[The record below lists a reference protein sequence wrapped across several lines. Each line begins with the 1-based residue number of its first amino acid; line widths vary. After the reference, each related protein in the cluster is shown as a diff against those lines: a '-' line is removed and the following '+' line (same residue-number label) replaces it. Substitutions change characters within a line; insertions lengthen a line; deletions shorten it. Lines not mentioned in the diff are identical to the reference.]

1 MMMAWTWAAA
11 AAIGTSHM
19 QSGTLCQDAFA
30 CRVWRSRSGSEVLV
44 AALADGAGSA
54 ERADGG
60 AKLAS
65 GLFVEV
71 ANELLA
77 DGADYLRGAGELIRR
92 AATAARAAIE
102 GRAAHEERDI
112 DDFACTLL
120 MALLHDSGGA
130 VGQIGDGA
138 IVATGGHKVE
148 WRALTWPQHG
158 EYLNT
163 TRFLT
168 EADALQHLRVEEL
181 TEPVASVCLF
191 SDGLER
197 LVLDFGART
206 AHGPF
211 FEAVFNR
218 FGPTPCAGHNKDV
231 SSALAELLSSAAVN
245 GRTDDDKSIVCASAR
260 IPTYGTPCPAQG

>member
-1 MMMAWTWAAA
+1 MTIAWTWAAA

-30 CRVWRSRSGSEVLV
+30 CRVWRSPSGSEVLV

-54 ERADGG
+54 ERAGCG

-65 GLFVEV
+65 ALFVEV
-71 ANELLA
+71 ASELLA
-77 DGADYLRGAGELIRR
+77 EGADYLRGAGELIRR
-92 AATAARAAIE
+92 AAAAARAALE
-102 GRAAHEERDI
+102 ARAAHEERDI

-138 IVATGGHKVE
+138 IVAAGGHDAG

-168 EADALQHLRVEEL
+168 EADALQRLRVEEL
-181 TEPVASVCLF
+181 ADPVASVCLF
-191 SDGLER
+191 STGSSGSSGFQR
-197 LVLDFGART
+197 AHGAR
-206 AHGPF
+206 
-211 FEAVFNR
+211 AVLR
-218 FGPTPCAGHNKDV
+218 GGVRP
-231 SSALAELLSSAAVN
+231 LR
-245 GRTDDDKSIVCASAR
+245 GRPVCR
-260 IPTYGTPCPAQG
+260 T

>member
-1 MMMAWTWAAA
+1 MTIAWTWAAA

-30 CRVWRSRSGSEVLV
+30 CRVWRSPSGSEVLL

-65 GLFVEV
+65 ALSIEV
-71 ANELLA
+71 AGELLA
-77 DGADYLRGAGELIRR
+77 DGADYLRGAGELIRH
-92 AATAARAAIE
+92 AATAAREALEA
-102 GRAAHEERDI
+102 RAAHEGRDI

-120 MALLHDSGGA
+120 MALLHGSGGA

-138 IVATGGHKVE
+138 IVAAGGNE
-148 WRALTWPQHG
+148 AGWRVLMWPEHG

-168 EADALQHLRVEEL
+168 ETDALQHLRVEEL
-181 TEPVASVCLF
+181 SEPVDSVCLF

-197 LVLDFGART
+197 LVLDFGTRT

-211 FEAVFNR
+211 FEAVCNR
-218 FGPTPCAGHNKDV
+218 FEAASSAGYNKGV
-231 SSALAELLSSAAVN
+231 SSALAELLSSEAVN
-245 GRTDDDKSIVCASAR
+245 RRTDDDKSIVCVRAR
-260 IPTYGTPCPAQG
+260 IPIYGTPCAAQG